1 MTQVKSNAERFLIAF
16 TTLENEM
23 NRRIKSDRYVSYS
36 ELVRRM
42 SKIDRNYLR
51 FQKHLEEFGDL
62 RNAIVHDRIDGE
74 VIAEPHLK
82 FVEMM
87 EHITKLLTEPERVK
101 DNYLRPVHI
110 CFEED
115 KLSDVVDWLVGK
127 HHSKLPVYTR
137 GMQFVG
143 LLTTDALSEYLVQNI
158 SVIQGKLP
166 DIQVGELLSKD
177 KKQRTVK
184 FIPVHTSIISAV
196 TEFER
201 SLTSGQRL
209 NALIITQDGA
219 SNQKPLG
226 IISVSDLPSIY
237 EKLNS
242 HLLR

>member
-1 MTQVKSNAERFLIAF
+1 MAAKKSLPLDNYEKGLLILA
-16 TTLENEM
+16 
-23 NRRIKSDRYVSYS
+23 
-36 ELVRRM
+36 
-42 SKIDRNYLR
+42 
-51 FQKHLEEFGDL
+51 
-62 RNAIVHDRIDGE
+62 
-74 VIAEPHLK
+74 
-82 FVEMM
+82 
-87 EHITKLLTEPERVK
+87 ITKVLNSGHDFSADDVLK
-101 DNYLRPVHI
+101 LI
-110 CFEED
+110 EED

-137 GMQFVG
+137 AMQFVG

-158 SVIQGKLP
+158 VNIQGKLP
-166 DIQVGELLSKD
+166 DIQVGDLLSKD
-177 KKQRTVK
+177 KKQRNVK
-184 FIPVHTSIISAV
+184 FIPVHTSIISVV